1 MANSKGKT
9 HPSAAVLHNPSQAPM
24 QGNDA
29 DYSREHIKGPGKSTE
44 PTKSK
49 KF

>member
-1 MANSKGKT
+1 MANTKGKT
-9 HPSAAVLHNPSQAPM
+9 NPSAAKLHNPNQAPNV
-24 QGNDA
+24 GNDA